1 MQGKEVSTREKKKKK
16 QHKLKNLG
24 SSNANCP
31 DT

>member
-16 QHKLKNLG
+16 KKLKNLG